1 MQEQK
6 SYTKNTGAKGAIS
19 HTKGWGGQLSEWQK
33 QHQIPCKVLC
43 LLLPGRIQFITLVY
57 LTDRPWP
64 VPFML
69 SMHSGYLFSLNDPG
83 LEEAMLTKNRSRISE
98 QEFGQTL
105 DSHAAVCSR
114 AKFFFFCTQAE
125 PSKAQ
130 SCRGQK
136 TIFNVFS
143 SCKQYYLQSLMIN
156 YFFPICSTEDK
167 CRNWKWSET
176 VPSECTSCSQHCKCS
191 PHKLRAHLGKVTKSS
206 SQPSYNKTQQNRTN
220 SPTIFYIITELPG
233 EPLSELLNI
242 KASAAQDDFH
252 PTAPYCN
259 PTARGH
265 LVHSTTFTGLK

>member
-114 AKFFFFCTQAE
+114 AKFFFSVHKQNPQRHKAAE
-125 PSKAQ
+125 DRKPFLMCLVAVNS
-130 SCRGQK
+130 
-136 TIFNVFS
+136 II
-143 SCKQYYLQSLMIN
+143 CK
-156 YFFPICSTEDK
+156 
-167 CRNWKWSET
+167 
-176 VPSECTSCSQHCKCS
+176 V
-191 PHKLRAHLGKVTKSS
+191 
-206 SQPSYNKTQQNRTN
+206 
-220 SPTIFYIITELPG
+220 
-233 EPLSELLNI
+233 
-242 KASAAQDDFH
+242 
-252 PTAPYCN
+252 
-259 PTARGH
+259 
-265 LVHSTTFTGLK
+265 